1 MEQPDPADFE
11 SLIADRSGFL
21 RALTAAPRSKRELT
35 ELLDCSR
42 STIDRVLRSLAEAYL
57 VEYRDGEWYATAAGV
72 CAYRKHNQYA
82 SFLTDLADA
91 APILAALPTE
101 TFINEAFLAGSAAHI
116 AKENVPDAVL
126 DPMLQ
131 SVREASLVRGFA
143 PRALVGSSMDFYDA
157 AVTGDTYELELVV
170 DGDVFDRLYELQ
182 PQETRDAVENPDVTL
197 LRGAIP
203 YAYGL
208 WIVDD
213 TEVGIV
219 VYTEKGIQGCILN
232 DTETAVDWAV
242 EQFESVK
249 NTAEPILFRG
259 GRNTVKP
266 HYRQEPI
273 K

>member
-21 RALTAAPRSKRELT
+21 RVLTAAPRSKRELT
-35 ELLDCSR
+35 ELFDSSR
-42 STIDRVLRSLAEAYL
+42 STIDRVLRSLADAHL
-57 VEYRDGEWYATAAGV
+57 VEYRDGEWHATAAGV
-72 CAYRKHNQYA
+72 CAYRKHDEYA
-82 SFLTDLADA
+82 SFLNDLADA

-101 TFINEAFLAGSAAHI
+101 TSIHEAFLAGSTAHI
-116 AKENVPDAVL
+116 AEENVPDAVL

-131 SVREASLVRGFA
+131 SIREASLVRGFA
-143 PRALVGSSMDFYDA
+143 PKALVGSAMDFYDA
-157 AVTGDTYELELVV
+157 AVTGDAYELELVV
-170 DGDVFDRLYELQ
+170 DGDVFDQLYELQ
-182 PQETRDAVENPDVTL
+182 PQETREAVEDPDVTL
-197 LRGAIP
+197 LRGPIP

-213 TEVGIV
+213 TDVGIV

-249 NTAEPILFRG
+249 DTAEPILFRG
-259 GRNTVKP
+259 GRNTV
-266 HYRQEPI
+266 
-273 K
+273 